1 MIGPFDLDEVIS
13 NYPGRDLLRDVL
25 LLLQKGMLFLQRCI
39 TEVANDGH
47 AIEFTKRRC
56 FVLLQQ
62 EHFLALSAPRLKIV
76 WIGTVFYEADT
87 LILGVKH
94 VTTHDGSNSGAMCPA
109 LDG

>member
-1 MIGPFDLDEVIS
+1 
-13 NYPGRDLLRDVL
+13 
-25 LLLQKGMLFLQRCI
+25 MLVLQRFI
-39 TEVANDGH
+39 TEVANDDH

-87 LILGVKH
+87 LILGAKH
-94 VTTHDGSNSGAMCPA
+94 VTTHDGSNSGAVCPA